1 MNDFSEIEIE
11 LKKLRP
17 APIAPGLILRVEEAL
32 FRPALPT
39 SGVLVR
45 PRSARAN
52 WLSLGLGAGL
62 AAAAG
67 FLMMARMSDD
77 HRTKKETGVAT
88 VSQKPNAT
96 INERPNERPVIPI
109 NSGRMIPTGLTEVVY
124 HTRDE
129 GLQFPEG
136 AVQPVRRLRYH
147 THETLRWRNP
157 QTGAS
162 LRVSYPSEEVVLLP
176 VSGQ

>member
-1 MNDFSEIEIE
+1 MNDFTEIESE

-17 APIAPGLILRVEEAL
+17 APVATNLPARIEKAFREESSLLSAK
-32 FRPALPT
+32 T
-39 SGVLVR
+39 SSKHSTR
-45 PRSARAN
+45 TN
-52 WLSLGLGAGL
+52 WISLGVGLGL

-67 FLMMARMSDD
+67 FLMLARVKDNQPAKNQPSVVA
-77 HRTKKETGVAT
+77 KEAM
-88 VSQKPNAT
+88 
-96 INERPNERPVIPI
+96 PNERPAII
-109 NSGRMIPTGLTEVVY
+109 NAGRMIPAGLTEVVY

-129 GLQFPEG
+129 GLHFPQG
-136 AVQPVRRLRYH
+136 AIQPVRRMRRQ
-147 THETLRWRNP
+147 TQETLRWQNP

>member
-1 MNDFSEIEIE
+1 MNDFSEIENE

-17 APIAPGLILRVEEAL
+17 ARVEGNLIARIEKAL
-32 FRPALPT
+32 REESALPT
-39 SGVLVR
+39 AALLA
-45 PRSARAN
+45 PQRSSSAN
-52 WLSLGLGAGL
+52 WISLGLGLGL

-67 FLMMARMSDD
+67 FLMLARVKDNQ
-77 HRTKKETGVAT
+77 TVKKQPNVAT
-88 VSQKPNAT
+88 VKSM
-96 INERPNERPVIPI
+96 PNERPAATTI
-109 NSGRMIPTGLTEVVY
+109 NPGRMIPAGLTEVVY

-129 GLQFPEG
+129 GLHYPGGITE
-136 AVQPVRRLRYH
+136 PVRRMRYH
-147 THETLRWRNP
+147 TRETLRWQNP

>member
-1 MNDFSEIEIE
+1 MNDFSDIENE

-17 APIAPGLILRVEEAL
+17 APVGANLILRIEKVFLEEHSL
-32 FRPALPT
+32 PATAVAPK
-39 SGVLVR
+39 R
-45 PRSARAN
+45 WN
-52 WLSLGLGAGL
+52 WISLGVGLGL

-67 FLMMARMSDD
+67 LLMLARV
-77 HRTKKETGVAT
+77 KENQPAKNQPSLAAVE
-88 VSQKPNAT
+88 SM
-96 INERPNERPVIPI
+96 PNERAAAVDP
-109 NSGRMIPTGLTEVVY
+109 NRMIPAGLTEVVY

-129 GLQFPEG
+129 GLHFPEG
-136 AVQPVRRLRYH
+136 AVTPVRRMRYQ
-147 THETLRWRNP
+147 TRETLRWQNR